1 MQYIL
6 LHPLVQVAD
15 LGYAY
20 RFGCAIVILGVIG
33 MVVFLAANQSNV
45 ANYAWFCLSTLLL
58 AAGGVMMYRNLP
70 PQPPSPELFRLLK
83 SKDKKIKSQEEEKMK
98 GISK

>member
-1 MQYIL
+1 
-6 LHPLVQVAD
+6 
-15 LGYAY
+15 
-20 RFGCAIVILGVIG
+20 
-33 MVVFLAANQSNV
+33 
-45 ANYAWFCLSTLLL
+45 
-58 AAGGVMMYRNLP
+58 MYRNLP